1 MPKVVETN
9 IFGRSS
15 RQNTTN
21 IINLLTY
28 IQQNIETLVG
38 ILNEKDGM
46 EDPGIKWISIL
57 KLETK

>member
-1 MPKVVETN
+1 MMKVVQTN

-15 RQNTTN
+15 RQNRTN

-28 IQQNIETLVG
+28 VQQNIEILLG

-46 EDPGIKWISIL
+46 EDPGIN
-57 KLETK
+57 

>member
-21 IINLLTY
+21 IDNLLTY
-28 IQQNIETLVG
+28 IQQNIEILVG
-38 ILNEKDGM
+38 IINEKDGM
-46 EDPGIKWISIL
+46 EDPGIN
-57 KLETK
+57 

>member
-1 MPKVVETN
+1 
-9 IFGRSS
+9 
-15 RQNTTN
+15 
-21 IINLLTY
+21 
-28 IQQNIETLVG
+28 LVG